1 METALNLKYREIL
14 QRDVMSQSF
23 IIVETGDGLRQE
35 NRSCFL
41 SWIILWGVVMECF
54 YILQSKLVEKQFSGT
69 VNIAAQM
76 NHRKTYTAFGMQL

>member
-1 METALNLKYREIL
+1 M
-14 QRDVMSQSF
+14 MSQSF